1 VFNIEFMK
9 DYKYMKTDPLDIQA
23 GLFIRKLL

>member
-1 VFNIEFMK
+1 MK

>member
-1 VFNIEFMK
+1 MK
-9 DYKYMKTDPLDIQA
+9 DYKYMKTGPLDIQA